1 MARPRVFLSSTYFD
15 LKQVRMDIERFI
27 KDSGY
32 ESVLNER
39 GNIPYGND
47 RRLEEYCYKEIELCD
62 MLVSIIGGRYGTQ
75 SHDGTHSISNIE
87 LKTAIDKG
95 RQVYIFIEKS
105 VMAEYRTYM
114 ANKDNDNIYYAAVD
128 NVNIY
133 KFIDEIHKLQINNQI
148 HPFET
153 ASDITNHL
161 KEQWAGLFQRLLSD
175 HGRQKEVNIIE
186 SLRATAKTLNQTVE
200 YLTSEKSKGDKSINE
215 ILLSNHPAFES
226 LRQKIGVKFRIF
238 FQSLPELK
246 ALMHHLGY
254 EEGLIDWDDWAK
266 KGFYSWQKNSTETI
280 LVAES
285 LFDNEN
291 RLKIYSPI
299 EWIDD
304 WIQEDDGIP
313 F

>member
-1 MARPRVFLSSTYFD
+1 MARPRIFLSSTYFD

-32 ESVLNER
+32 ESVLNEH

-47 RRLEEYCYKEIELCD
+47 KRLEEYCYKEIELCD

-87 LKTAIDKG
+87 LKTAIEKG

-114 ANKDNDNIYYAAVD
+114 ANKENDNIHYAAVD

-133 KFIDEIHKLQINNQI
+133 RFIDEIQKLQINNQI

-175 HGRQKEVNIIE
+175 YGRQKEINIIE

-200 YLTSEKSKGDKSINE
+200 YLTSEKSEGDKTINA

-226 LRQKIGVKFRIF
+226 LRQKTGVKFRIF
-238 FQSLPELK
+238 FQSLSELR
-246 ALMHHLGY
+246 ALMLHLGY
-254 EEGLIDWDDWAK
+254 EEGFFIIEDWAK
-266 KGFYSWQKNSTETI
+266 EGYYSWQKNSIEI
-280 LVAES
+280 IHIAES
-285 LFDNEN
+285 LFDSDD

-299 EWIDD
+299 EWVEN
-304 WIQEDDGIP
+304 WIIEDIL